1 MDIIMGI
8 LSKIW
13 DFVFAILKGAQVP
26 GLENFVNPFEAT
38 K

>member
-1 MDIIMGI
+1 MDIMAI

-13 DFVFAILKGAQVP
+13 EFVFAILKGAGVQ
-26 GLENFVNPFEAT
+26 GLENFVNPFT